1 MGFFIDFLQGPEMKK
16 TALALSVVALLGLTA
31 CSSTKNV
38 GMNPPSETTTAVKDT
53 TISTDFKDQG
63 IKIHYTLLGN
73 LDRIEVYGVAPAWKG
88 NVDVIAEA
96 DAKEKLVKFLYGE
109 SVSSERRT
117 RIIARSLDRAQD
129 NTTNRFKTADG
140 TANFDAADL
149 DKIDGTESK
158 DNSSRRTASRLENT
172 LVTTLTTI
180 TSSGR
185 LTGVRKIRDGRMQDG
200 RFYVAVYQWSEKDQ
214 GTAEYIRGR
223 MR

>member
-1 MGFFIDFLQGPEMKK
+1 MKK

-73 LDRIEVYGVAPAWKG
+73 LDRIEVYGIAPAWKG

-96 DAKEKLVKFLYGE
+96 DAKEKLVKFLHGE

-129 NTTNRFKTADG
+129 NTSNRFKTADG

-149 DKIDGTESK
+149 DKIDGAESK

-180 TSSGR
+180 TASGR

-200 RFYVAVYQWSEKDQ
+200 KFYVAVYQWSEKDQ
-214 GTAEYIRGR
+214 GTAEFIRGR